1 MPLSDLVEVKIVP
14 QNRVEHLFIEFEE
27 EKPDKVDILHTI
39 GPEMEFTTISPKV
52 RRVEI
57 ELDRD
62 GNIEELDLSNEIL
75 DIIINSEFKEKL
87 PYKRPDIRVIDLD
100 FNSIIENNQTENLFR
115 LSRKIIARIYMASN
129 YMAMESREG
138 SAEYVLMKQ
147 QMYDNFISGNE
158 FDNNIIVEICDLPYG
173 DMYVYRKS
181 IKLFFNPDTNKYCLH
196 CDKEALSLPIRI
208 FNLPF

>member
-100 FNSIIENNQTENLFR
+100 FNSIIENNQIKHQ
-115 LSRKIIARIYMASN
+115 SKQKIYLAYL
-129 YMAMESREG
+129 
-138 SAEYVLMKQ
+138 VK
-147 QMYDNFISGNE
+147 
-158 FDNNIIVEICDLPYG
+158 
-173 DMYVYRKS
+173 
-181 IKLFFNPDTNKYCLH
+181 
-196 CDKEALSLPIRI
+196 
-208 FNLPF
+208 